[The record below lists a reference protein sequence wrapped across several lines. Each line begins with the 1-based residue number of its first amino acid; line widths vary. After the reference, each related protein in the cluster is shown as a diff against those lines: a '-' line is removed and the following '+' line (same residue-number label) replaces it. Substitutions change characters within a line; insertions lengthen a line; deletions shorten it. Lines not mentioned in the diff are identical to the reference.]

1 MIFLCFNYL
10 NILLL
15 RKKFEMSPVDNLV
28 KPQFW
33 EQVSSIQKVLSEQK
47 LTQTFKKYTPSEKK
61 VYAFDNSHLITI
73 IKEHVIIKDNHSDA
87 SFNVTCLLVKK
98 ILNSK

>member
-1 MIFLCFNYL
+1 MT
-10 NILLL
+10 
-15 RKKFEMSPVDNLV
+15 PVDNLV

-33 EQVSSIQKVLSEQK
+33 EQVLSIQKVLYEQK
-47 LTQTFKKYTPSEKK
+47 LTETFKKYTPSEKTG
-61 VYAFDNSHLITI
+61 YAFDNSDLITI